1 MSARQFVYKSVLMI
15 SILLI
20 TASVQSQ
27 NVNDPISF
35 SNQALLMGSHG
46 SAIDPV
52 SGIMPAT
59 AYGTGFGAFLD
70 NPASIA
76 LLGKNIGEFSFA
88 FNQVDEDGNYL
99 GNSRSLNDHQFN
111 ISGAGFVY
119 NFPTVTGRFV
129 IGAGYNQ
136 NNVFNRAVAF
146 NSQNNNSSITD
157 QFKLPGST
165 YSDIAYETYATD
177 YGDEFEDWD
186 ESIFRVGFTE
196 PGEFLGIRQQG
207 EFYQTGYSGEYSA
220 FFATEIQRN
229 LMFGASVSILS
240 GRLNHDRIFQEIDDE
255 NRYNSDYIDSSGNG
269 TGDTDIDNIIFSEDI
284 NSRYYGFRT
293 RAGVL
298 YRITPN
304 VNVGV
309 SYTLPTR
316 VNIDEDFDGR
326 IISTFN
332 NGVRFEDSE
341 GGRFSYSVSYPAQT
355 AVGFA
360 IDDLAGFSLSASA
373 EYVNYANMRINFDD
387 DVLFEDQ
394 QIENNFIKGNLADD
408 AISYRAGLQYRLS
421 PLFSLRAGYGFQP
434 SKFKNGNDDRNI
446 YSLGAG
452 FKLSRDTSIEIGAR
466 YTTWEENS
474 ALYTYGEYNYN
485 ALPQNAP
492 PATIRSEDVMRNAG
506 LLQVMATIRINMY

>member
-1 MSARQFVYKSVLMI
+1 MSASHLARNLFLLTFL
-15 SILLI
+15 LLI
-20 TASVQSQ
+20 SVTVNSQ
-27 NVNDPISF
+27 NVNDPVSF

-46 SAIDPV
+46 PAVDPI
-52 SGIMPAT
+52 SGVMPGT

-88 FNQVDEDGNYL
+88 FNQVDENATYL
-99 GNSRSLNDHQFN
+99 GNSRSLNDNQFN

-119 NFPTVTGRFV
+119 NFPTVAGRFV

-136 NNVFNRAVAF
+136 NNVFNRTVAF
-146 NSQNNNSSITD
+146 NAQNNNSSITD

-165 YSDIAYETYATD
+165 YNDTAFETYATD

-186 ESIFRVGFTE
+186 ESIFRAGFAQ

-220 FFATEIQRN
+220 FFATEFQRN

-240 GRLNHDRIFQEIDDE
+240 GRLNHDRIIQEIDDE
-255 NRYNSDYIDSSGNG
+255 NRYNSDFIDSNGDG

-284 NSRYYGFRT
+284 NNRFYGFRA
-293 RAGVL
+293 RAGVV
-298 YRITPN
+298 YQITPN

-316 VNIDEDFDGR
+316 LNIDEDFDGR

-332 NGVRFEDSE
+332 NGVQFEDSE
-341 GGRFSYSVSYPAQT
+341 GGRFSYSVTYPAQT

-360 IDDLAGFSLSASA
+360 IDDIAGFSLSASA

-387 DVLFEDQ
+387 DALFEDQ
-394 QIENNFIKGNLADD
+394 QLENDFIRDNFADG
-408 AISYRAGLQYRLS
+408 AISYRAGLQYAFN
-421 PLFSLRAGYGFQP
+421 PLFSLRAGYGYQP
-434 SKFKNGNDDRNI
+434 SKFSNGNDDRNI
-446 YSLGAG
+446 YSIGAG
-452 FKLSRDTSIEIGAR
+452 FALSRDTSIEIGAR
-466 YTTWEENS
+466 YTAWKENS
-474 ALYTYGEYNYN
+474 ALYTYGEYNYS
-485 ALPQNAP
+485 ALPDSAP
-492 PATIRSEDVMRNAG
+492 PAAIRSEDVLRNAG
-506 LLQVMATIRINMY
+506 ILQVMATIRINMY